1 MDWRAGKLNF
11 RAVVTICV
19 FSLSKIIMNAPR
31 AWFLCFIFCRLGK
44 TAVNS
49 SQLVKLIKVTMHS
62 QKLDGTRNKCGIK
75 WVY

>member
-1 MDWRAGKLNF
+1 MDWRAGKVNC
-11 RAVVTICV
+11 RVVVTICV
-19 FSLSKIIMNAPR
+19 FSLSKTIMDAPR
-31 AWFLCFIFCRLGK
+31 AWCLCVIFSRLGK

-49 SQLVKLIKVTMHS
+49 SRLVKLIKVTLHS